1 MKLMSQRWDIK
12 IHSFK
17 IIKNHLCKLNFQMT
31 DESKKVN
38 TWDIYIFQPNIEFEK
53 QEKKYDLQ
61 QFKLIKKKNYL
72 FNGKI

>member
-1 MKLMSQRWDIK
+1 
-12 IHSFK
+12 
-17 IIKNHLCKLNFQMT
+17 MT